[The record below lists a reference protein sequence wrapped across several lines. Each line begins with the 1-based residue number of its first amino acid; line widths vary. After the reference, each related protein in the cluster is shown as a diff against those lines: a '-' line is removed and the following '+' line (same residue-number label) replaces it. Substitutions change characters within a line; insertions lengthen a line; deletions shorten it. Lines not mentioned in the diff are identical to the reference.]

1 MDDEDL
7 ATVHKVPSALI
18 KAIKFEVLT
27 GEDIEKISALEINAP
42 GQVTCSDLG
51 LPNSSY
57 GCTTCGSKDRKSCEG
72 HFGAIKFPFTILHP
86 YFMAEIAEI
95 LQKICPACK
104 SIRQEIRV
112 KRAKSLLGYNNQP
125 KGCKYCCGNGMG
137 RYPAMKFRVSS
148 NDFFRRTAIIVEVND
163 ISLNKKRNLGRG
175 LPADY
180 WDFILGDVQQEEN
193 HVNRKVLSP
202 VQVENL
208 LSGVDPNF
216 IEKFIPSMD
225 LVGLSCFLVAPN
237 CHRVTE
243 VPHRLSGGYPLSFD
257 NRTRACKK
265 LVDFRGTANELSSR
279 VLDCLRFSKIN
290 PDRTPVNIFT
300 ELQQRKVGEN
310 ACNSSGL
317 RWMKDVVLGK
327 RNDCTFR
334 TVVVGDP
341 DLELSEIGIPC
352 QIAEALQVSEYVNR
366 QNRQNLLYCCE
377 LRLLEK
383 GQINVRRNG
392 NPVVLYKK
400 EDLQI
405 GDIFYRPLVDGDKV
419 LINRPPS
426 IHQHSM
432 IALTVRVLPIS
443 SVVSINP
450 ICCSPLRGDFDGDC
464 LHGYIPQSVGARVE
478 LNELVALDRQLINGQ
493 SGGNLLSLSQDS
505 LTAAHLLLED
515 GVGFNIYQVQ
525 QLEMLCNKELT
536 SPAIFKAPSSNTP
549 FWSGKQLFSM
559 LLPSKFDYAF
569 PSNDVFVKDGEL
581 ISCSESSG
589 WLRDSENNVF
599 QSLVEHFQGKIL
611 DVLHG
616 AQKALC
622 EWLSMTGFSVSLSD
636 LYLSSDSYARK
647 NMMEEIS
654 YGLRVAE
661 QACDFNQLLVDHYSD
676 FLSAS
681 PEENEKFVTV
691 DVDRL
696 NHERQI
702 SAAQSQASVD
712 AFRHVFRNIQSLA
725 DKHACKDN
733 SFLAM
738 FKAGSKGNL
747 LKLVQHSMCLGLQH
761 SLVRLSYR
769 IPRELSCA
777 GWNSQKGLH
786 SMEMSSDTLEPKQS
800 YIAHAVVESS
810 FLTGLNPLE
819 CFVHSVTNRDSSFS
833 DNADLPGTLTRRLM
847 FFMRDMYDAYDGTVR
862 NLYGNQLIQFSYDAE
877 EDSSCD
883 SYFRED
889 IIGGEP
895 VGALS
900 ACAVSEA
907 AYSALSQPISL
918 LEASPLLNLKNV
930 LECGSRKKG
939 GDQTVSLFLSEKIG
953 KQRNGFEYAALE
965 VKNYLER
972 YMFSNIVSTVMIIF
986 TPQHCSQ
993 VKYSPWVCH
1002 FHLDKENVTRRK
1014 LEVHSIIDSLYQQY
1028 DSFRRESKVILPS
1041 LKISSKKWCVDYKAN
1056 EGGETSVG
1064 NEKDGEDCITVA
1076 VVEDSKNSVQLDSVR
1091 KSLIPFLLQTA
1102 IKGFL
1107 EIKKVDILWKD
1118 LPKVTKSYN
1127 GSAGELYL
1135 RVTMSSGNDNGT
1147 FWGRLINHCH
1157 RIMPLIDWTRSHPD
1171 NIHHFCSAFGIDAG
1185 WQHYFHNLSSATSDT
1200 GKSILPKHLRLVAN
1214 SLSASG
1220 EFVGLNAKGMAR
1232 QRKHASVSSPFV
1244 QACFSNP
1251 GSSFLKA
1258 AKSGIVDNL
1267 QGNLDAL
1274 AWGNCL
1280 PMGTGGQ
1287 FDIIYSE
1294 KVEEIN
1300 KSVDVYGLL
1309 ETSFNQMDQEINIPQ
1324 SRKYSS
1330 GKCSSDF
1337 RSKNGGYT
1345 PKEPKQ
1351 WKSVLRNFMTAND
1364 IQRLTFDA
1372 RVILN
1377 KYQIDETLSE
1387 TDKLT
1392 IMKVLHFHP
1401 RRDEK
1406 FGSGPQNI
1414 KVGWH
1419 PEFTDSRCFFIIR
1432 KDGSVEDFSYRKCIL
1447 GALDIIDP
1455 KKSKIQRNRWSGN
1468 GDMEAKKWSG
1478 NGDMEAKK
1486 WSGSYDKEAK
1496 KWSQSYDKEAKKWSG
1511 NDDVEVTSI

>member
-1 MDDEDL
+1 MNDHDL
-7 ATVHKVPSALI
+7 TTEHNVPSGRI
-18 KAIKFEVLT
+18 KAIKFDVLT
-27 GEDIEKISALEINAP
+27 GEDIEKISTLEINAP

-57 GCTTCGSKDRKSCEG
+57 ACTTCGSNDRKSCDG
-72 HFGAIKFPFTILHP
+72 HFGSIKFPFTILHP

-104 SIRQEIRV
+104 SIRHELRI
-112 KRAKSLLGYNNQP
+112 KRTKALLGFNNQP
-125 KGCKYCCGNGMG
+125 RGCKYCCGNGMG

-163 ISLNKKRNLGRG
+163 ASLNKKRNLGRG

-180 WDFILGDVQQEEN
+180 WDFILGDAQQDEN
-193 HVNRKVLSP
+193 HVNRRVLSP

-225 LVGLSCFLVAPN
+225 LVGLDCFLVAPN

-243 VPHRLSGGYPLSFD
+243 VTHRLSGGYPLSFD

-290 PDRTPVNIFT
+290 PDRTPITIFT
-300 ELQQRKVGEN
+300 ELQQRRVGEN

-327 RNDCTFR
+327 RNDCSFR

-352 QIAEALQVSEYVNR
+352 QIAEGLQVSECVNR
-366 QNRQNLLYCCE
+366 QNKQGLLYSCE

-383 GQINVRRNG
+383 GQINVRRKG

-405 GDIFYRPLVDGDKV
+405 GDIFYRPLVDGDTV

-432 IALTVRVLPIS
+432 IAFMVRVLPIT

-450 ICCSPLRGDFDGDC
+450 LCCSPLCGDFDGDC

-478 LNELVALDRQLINGQ
+478 LNELVALDKQLINGQ
-493 SGGNLLSLSQDS
+493 SGTNLLSLCQDS
-505 LTAAHLLLED
+505 LTAAYLLLED
-515 GVGFNIYQVQ
+515 GVRLNVYQMQ
-525 QLEMLCNKELT
+525 QLQMLCDRKLIP
-536 SPAIFKAPSSNTP
+536 PAVVKASSSNTS
-549 FWSGKQLFSM
+549 FWSGKQFFSM
-559 LLPSKFDYAF
+559 LLPSNFDYDF
-569 PSNDVFVKDGEL
+569 PSNDVIVSDGEL
-581 ISCSESSG
+581 ISCSEASG
-589 WLRDSENNVF
+589 WLRDSENNIF
-599 QSLVEHFQGKIL
+599 QSLVEHFQGKTL
-611 DVLHG
+611 DILHG

-622 EWLSMTGFSVSLSD
+622 EWLSMTGLSVSLSD

-654 YGLRVAE
+654 HGLREAE
-661 QACDFNQLLVDHYSD
+661 KACDFNQLLVDYYCD
-676 FLSAS
+676 FLSRS
-681 PEENEKFVTV
+681 LEENGKFVTV

-696 NHERQI
+696 HYERQI
-702 SAAQSQASVD
+702 SAALSQASVD
-712 AFRHVFRNIQSLA
+712 AFRQVFRNIQSLA
-725 DKHACKDN
+725 DKYACKDN

-777 GWNSQKGLH
+777 GWNSQKGIH
-786 SMEMSSDTLEPKQS
+786 SMEMFSESIEPGQS
-800 YIAHAVVESS
+800 FIAHAVVESS

-847 FFMRDMYDAYDGTVR
+847 FFMRDMYDAYDGSVR

-877 EDSSCD
+877 KDLACD
-883 SYFRED
+883 SYLRED

-930 LECGSRKKG
+930 LECGSKKKG
-939 GDQTVSLFLSEKIG
+939 GDQTLSLYLSEKIG
-953 KQRNGFEYAALE
+953 KKKNGFEYASLE

-972 YMFSNIVSTVMIIF
+972 LMFSDIVSTVMIIF
-986 TPQHCSQ
+986 SPQSCNLG
-993 VKYSPWVCH
+993 KYSPWVCH
-1002 FHLDKENVTRRK
+1002 FHLDKENVARRNFR
-1014 LEVHSIIDSLYQQY
+1014 VHSIIESIYRGYDSLRK
-1028 DSFRRESKVILPS
+1028 DSKFTLPN
-1041 LKISSKKWCVDYKAN
+1041 LKISSKKCCVDNMVK
-1056 EGGETSVG
+1056 EGGETSDK
-1064 NEKDGEDCITVA
+1064 EKDSQDCITVTI
-1076 VVEDSKNSVQLDSVR
+1076 VEDSTNSLQLDAVR
-1091 KSLIPFLLQTA
+1091 NIMVPLLLRTA
-1102 IKGFL
+1102 IKGFS

-1118 LPKVTKSYN
+1118 RSKVSNSFN
-1127 GSAGELYL
+1127 GSSGELYL
-1135 RVTMSSGNDNGT
+1135 KVTMASDNDSGT
-1147 FWGRLINHCH
+1147 FWGSLINHCH

-1185 WQHYFHNLSSATSDT
+1185 WQHYLHNLSSATSDT

-1258 AKSGIVDNL
+1258 AKSGVMDNL

-1280 PMGTGGQ
+1280 PMGTSGQ

-1294 KVEEIN
+1294 KVQELD

-1309 ETSFNQMDQEINIPQ
+1309 ETSFDQIDQEINTPQ
-1324 SRKYSS
+1324 SQKYSYS
-1330 GKCSSDF
+1330 NCNSDF
-1337 RSKNGGYT
+1337 RYKKGGYIR
-1345 PKEPKQ
+1345 KEPKE
-1351 WKSVLRNFMTAND
+1351 WKSAVRSFITVND
-1364 IQRLTFDA
+1364 IWKLTTASKF
-1372 RVILN
+1372 ILK
-1377 KYQIDETLSE
+1377 KYPIDEILSE
-1387 TDKLT
+1387 KDKLT

-1401 RRDEK
+1401 CKNEK
-1406 FGSGPQNI
+1406 FGSGPQDI

-1419 PEFTDSRCFFIIR
+1419 PKFTDSRCFFIIR
-1432 KDGSVEDFSYRKCIL
+1432 KDGTIEDFSYRKCIL
-1447 GALDIIDP
+1447 GALDIVDP
-1455 KKSKIQRNRWSGN
+1455 EKSKIQEKKWSENNDMEAKKWSGN
-1468 GDMEAKKWSG
+1468 DGMEAKKWSENYDKEAKKWSKNYDKEAKKWSG
-1478 NGDMEAKK
+1478 NGDM
-1486 WSGSYDKEAK
+1486 
-1496 KWSQSYDKEAKKWSG
+1496 
-1511 NDDVEVTSI
+1511 DVTVI